1 MVRQRTQLI
10 NGLRGM
16 VAEFGVYIARGL
28 ARVIGFAEDILAGE
42 ILDLPDIANEVIH
55 NLCEHLMALHARVAH
70 GEEIN
75 ETLYVTLKQP
85 VHPITTERDREK
97 FCCCSIDRPDVLAP

>member
-1 MVRQRTQLI
+1 MRFGAVKTVDQQALFSLHRARDLLLRQRTQLI

-42 ILDLPDIANEVIH
+42 VLELPDIANEVFH
-55 NLCEHLMALHARVAH
+55 SLCEHLMTLHARIA
-70 GEEIN
+70 
-75 ETLYVTLKQP
+75 
-85 VHPITTERDREK
+85 
-97 FCCCSIDRPDVLAP
+97 